1 MIQNRILPLSLSLV
15 IVTSVLML
23 SCGADK
29 KTGREGSED
38 FEKAKSTLSERL
50 ENVVYEIPPP
60 SEIPFLL
67 EATGADFDG
76 SIINSKSKFS
86 SYNSTSSASL
96 NLGLLSTD
104 IGYMISYGKVQ
115 DALSYMEV
123 AKQLAEKIGVGAAI
137 DVNLIKRFES
147 NLSSRDSLSV
157 LVNEALSETE
167 RYLKE
172 SDRAKVA
179 AMVLTG
185 SFVEGL
191 YISTAL
197 VRNYPK
203 DILPDDARALILK
216 PLIITIL
223 KQEKPLND
231 LIGLL
236 KTLKSDEEIAKL
248 LESFENLSSEF
259 ASLNISEN
267 LQNNQAAA
275 LLADGA
281 LDQIINTVGQIRDEI
296 TG

>member
-23 SCGADK
+23 SCGVDK

-248 LESFENLSSEF
+248 LGSFENLSSEF